1 MNAGTVDAGQPAAT
15 HGAARRETAR
25 RPLDLVLA
33 LAGLLVVAA
42 VLALVRLTTTG
53 VPRPAEAEELR
64 ALLPPALLAL
74 AAGLANLTVI
84 ILACATSVERL
95 VHREFRDVARAL
107 TAALLGYLV
116 AVGVNAAINSPAG
129 PAGLPVLLAGS
140 GHGGALSHPL
150 HGYLA
155 SVIAYARAATLGHLP
170 RIRTAIWGGIAVT
183 AASVLLSGYAT
194 ALALLLTLLLG
205 LAGALAARYAIGV
218 AGPPLAVDRL
228 VRELRRFGFDPLGL
242 TELGT
247 DTEGGQRYAVDLV
260 DRRLDVTVLRA
271 DVSTGVWKRLF
282 GRLLLR
288 DPAAPP
294 MLLSLR
300 RRVEH
305 AALLD
310 YAAAAAGAASPR
322 LLAVGEL
329 GPGTAVLVREHR
341 RTRALEEIPDDEIT
355 DRLLAA
361 VWSELALL
369 QRHRVAH
376 RNLSGR
382 TVGVRM
388 DGRAVFVNLSGGS
401 VAAGA
406 ITASLDIAALLTTLA
421 LRVGARRSVA
431 TAVRELGTEAVAAAL
446 PFLQPA
452 GLPPA
457 VRDDLRTARGTLG
470 EVRAEVTR
478 VAPDAPAGPAQ
489 LERMRPRTVVSVA
502 LAVVVGAVLVSQLTD
517 VDLRTIQDASLAWTA
532 GALLMSAVCTFA
544 AALALIGFVPIRLP
558 LWRTVLVQLSGS
570 FVRIAAPAGLGSLA
584 LNTRYVT
591 LQGASTALAIS
602 AVGVSQLVGLL
613 THVPLLLLCAYLT
626 GTADPADFSPSAT
639 LIGVAAVLSV
649 LVAAVFA
656 LPGLRRLL
664 LQRVRP
670 YFQGVLPQFL
680 DLAQQPRRLAL
691 GVGGTLLLTLGF
703 VFCLYCSVRAFGG
716 DAPIAAVA
724 VVFLAGNA
732 LGSAAPS
739 PGGLGAVEAALL
751 GGLTAVAG
759 VPAGVA
765 LPAVLLFRLLTFWLP
780 VLPGWAAFH
789 HLTRRRAL

>member
-1 MNAGTVDAGQPAAT
+1 MTRGG
-15 HGAARRETAR
+15 TAR

-33 LAGLLVVAA
+33 LVGVLVVAA
-42 VLALVRLTTTG
+42 VLVLVRLTAAG
-53 VPRPAEAEELR
+53 VPRPSEAEELR
-64 ALLPPALLAL
+64 ALLPSALLAL
-74 AAGLANLTVI
+74 VAGVANLTVI
-84 ILACATSVERL
+84 VLACAASVERL
-95 VHREFRDVARAL
+95 VHRQFRDVARAL
-107 TAALLGYLV
+107 TAAALGYLL
-116 AVGVNAAINSPAG
+116 AIGVNAVTGMLAG
-129 PAGLPVLLAGS
+129 PGGLPAVLAGT
-140 GHGGALSHPL
+140 GADGTLGHPL

-155 SVIAYARAATLGHLP
+155 SVVAYARAATLGHLP
-170 RIRTAIWGGIAVT
+170 RVRAVIWGGIAVT

-194 ALALLLTLLLG
+194 ALALLLTLVLG
-205 LAGALAARYAIGV
+205 LTSALVARYAVGL
-218 AGPPLAVDRL
+218 AGPPLATDRL
-228 VRELRRFGFDPLGL
+228 VRELRRFGFEPLGL
-242 TELGT
+242 TALGT
-247 DTEGGQRYAVDLV
+247 DPEGDQRYAVDLA
-260 DRRLDVTVLRA
+260 DRRLDLTVLRA
-271 DVSTGVWKRLF
+271 DVSTGAWKRLI

-310 YAAAAAGAASPR
+310 YAAEAAGAAAPR

-341 RTRALEEIPDDEIT
+341 RTRLLDDIPAEEIT

-369 QRHRVAH
+369 HRHRVAH

-382 TVGVRM
+382 TIGVRM
-388 DGRAVFVNLSGGS
+388 DGRIVFARISSGS
-401 VAAGA
+401 IAAGTLA
-406 ITASLDIAALLTTLA
+406 AGLDTAALLTTLA
-421 LRVGARRSVA
+421 LRVGARRAVG
-431 TAVRELGTEAVAAAL
+431 TAVRELGTEAVAATL

-452 GLPPA
+452 GLPRA
-457 VRDDLRTARGTLG
+457 VREDLRSARGTLG
-470 EVRAEVTR
+470 EIRAEITR
-478 VAPDAPAGPAQ
+478 VAPDAPAGPAK
-489 LERMRPRTVVSVA
+489 LERMRPRTVVSFA
-502 LAVVVGAVLVSQLTD
+502 IAVVVGAVLVSQLAD
-517 VDLRTIQDASLAWTA
+517 VDLTTIRDASLSWSAV
-532 GALLMSAVCTFA
+532 ALLMSALCTFA
-544 AALALIGFVPIRLP
+544 AALALIGFVPMRLP
-558 LWRTVLVQLSGS
+558 LWRTVLVQLAGS

-591 LQGASTALAIS
+591 QQGASTALAIS
-602 AVGVSQLVGLL
+602 AVGVSQFVGLV
-613 THVPLLLLCAYLT
+613 THVPLLLVCAYLT
-626 GTADPADFSPSAT
+626 GTAYPADFSPSVT
-639 LIGVAAVLSV
+639 LIAVAAVLSV

-656 LPGLRRLL
+656 LPGLRRMLL
-664 LQRVRP
+664 RRVRP
-670 YFQGVLPQFL
+670 YFQGVLPQLL

-691 GVGGTLLLTLGF
+691 GLGGTLLLTLAF
-703 VFCLYCSVRAFGG
+703 VLCLYCSVRAFGG
-716 DAPIAAVA
+716 DARIAAVA

-789 HLTRRRAL
+789 HLTRRRAI